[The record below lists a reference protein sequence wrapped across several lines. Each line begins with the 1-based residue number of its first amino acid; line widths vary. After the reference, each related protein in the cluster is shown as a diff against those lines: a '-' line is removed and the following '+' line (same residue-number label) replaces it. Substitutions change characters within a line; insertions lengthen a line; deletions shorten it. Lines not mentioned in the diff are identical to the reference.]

1 MRRLACLLLV
11 AAALVA
17 GCGHPLI
24 PQSVVA
30 AHQTVKAH
38 AKAAAAAKATAAA
51 SPTAAPPVSR
61 VAQIGANGPVVG
73 VNLYATSNYSA
84 AQTQADGIRMMSY
97 IKNDLHAG
105 AVDIVWNFYASN
117 DSSNTVLTDSTT
129 LTADNVAILTQ
140 IAQEYHLL
148 VAYRPLMFVHIQNTW
163 EGNIKPANSRLW
175 FDSYYNQNL
184 PYLRM
189 AQRYHV
195 AEYIIGTEMDGV
207 IGNALW
213 PGFIA
218 RSNQV
223 YQGVVSYAA
232 HEYLYFPPKH
242 QIPNMQ
248 YLGVDM
254 YEKMNIPASSSQAR
268 VTQNY
273 ESWFAKMPASELRR
287 TAIIE
292 TGISGV
298 DGAYGSPSNLNLT
311 GNMDPVIQQR
321 WFTAA
326 CQAVKK
332 FQLRAVFFWK
342 VNLADMPLTHPAST
356 PATFEGRLG
365 AQAIAACASIING

>member
-11 AAALVA
+11 AAALAA

-30 AHQTVKAH
+30 AHQTVRAH
-38 AKAAAAAKATAAA
+38 AKPTAKPTASAPPAAA
-51 SPTAAPPVSR
+51 PWVPR
-61 VAQIGANGPVVG
+61 VAPIGAHGPVVG

-84 AQTQADGIRMMSY
+84 AVTRASGIRMISY
-97 IKNDLHAG
+97 IKNVLNAG
-105 AVDIVWNFYASN
+105 AVDIVWNFYASS
-117 DSSNTVLTDSTT
+117 DSSSTVLTNSTT
-129 LTADNVAILTQ
+129 LTAENVAILTQ

-148 VAYRPLMFVHIQNTW
+148 VAYRPLMFAPHEQNSW
-163 EGNIKPANSRLW
+163 EGLIKPANPRAW
-175 FDSYYNQNL
+175 FDSYYSKNL

-189 AQRYHV
+189 AQQYHV

-207 IGNALW
+207 INTALW
-213 PGFIA
+213 PGLIA

-223 YQGVVSYAA
+223 YTGVISYAA
-232 HEYLYFPPKH
+232 HQRLYFPPRTKL
-242 QIPNMQ
+242 PNMQ

-254 YEKMNIPASSSQAR
+254 YEALGIPASSSLSR
-268 VTQNY
+268 VTYDY
-273 ESWFAKMPASELRR
+273 ESWFAKMPASVLRR

-298 DGAYGSPSNLNLT
+298 DGAYHSPSNLNLT
-311 GNMDPVIQQR
+311 GHMDPVIQQR

-326 CQAVKK
+326 CQAAKK

-342 VNLADMPLTHPAST
+342 VNLADVPLTHPASA
-356 PATFEGRLG
+356 PSVFEGRLG
-365 AQAIAACASIING
+365 AQAIAACAGIING

>member
-1 MRRLACLLLV
+1 MRRLACLLLA
-11 AAALVA
+11 AAALAA

-24 PQSVVA
+24 PRSVVDA
-30 AHQTVKAH
+30 RQTVKAQ
-38 AKAAAAAKATAAA
+38 ATATAQATASA
-51 SPTAAPPVSR
+51 SPTSAPWVPR

-84 AQTQADGIRMMSY
+84 AQTRADGIRMMSY
-97 IKNDLHAG
+97 IKNVLHAG
-105 AVDIVWNFYASN
+105 AVDIVWSFYASN
-117 DSSNTVLTDSTT
+117 DSSNAVLTDSTT
-129 LTADNVAILTQ
+129 LTAENVAILTQ

-148 VAYRPLMFVHIQNTW
+148 VAYRPLMFAHEQNTW
-163 EGNIKPANSRLW
+163 EGLIKPANSRLW
-175 FDSYYNQNL
+175 FDSYYEQNL
-184 PYLRM
+184 PYLRL
-189 AQRYHV
+189 AQQYHV

-207 IGNALW
+207 INNALW

-223 YQGVVSYAA
+223 YTGVISYAA
-232 HEYLYFPPKH
+232 HENLYFPPH
-242 QIPNMQ
+242 SQLPNMQ

-254 YEKMNIPASSSQAR
+254 YEKMRIPASSSLER

-273 ESWFAKMPASELRR
+273 ESWFAKMPASVLRR

-298 DGAYGSPSNLNLT
+298 DGAYYSPANLNLT
-311 GNMDPVIQQR
+311 GHMDSVIQER

-342 VNLADMPLTHPAST
+342 VNLADMPLTAPASS
-356 PATFEGRLG
+356 PSVFEGRLG